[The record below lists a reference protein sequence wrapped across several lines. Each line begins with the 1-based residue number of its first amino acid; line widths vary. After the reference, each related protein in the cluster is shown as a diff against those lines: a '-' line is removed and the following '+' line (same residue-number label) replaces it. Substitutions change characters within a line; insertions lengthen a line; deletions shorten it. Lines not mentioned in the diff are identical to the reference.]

1 MSFSVSTSAA
11 RGVASTV
18 GSVGSAIA
26 SPAVRLR
33 GVTVM
38 YDDRVSL
45 NDVTV
50 EFASGQMTAV
60 AGSNG
65 SGKSTLLGAIAGVV
79 PLSGGTVELVGG
91 SVELVAGRVGGS
103 GEVRD
108 EVRVAYVAQRS
119 SVPDHL
125 PLSVQ
130 QVVEMGRWSQRGAWR
145 RLTRD
150 DRDIVASSISAVGL
164 QGFERRPL
172 SALSGGQRQRALV
185 GQGLAQRAQVLLLDE
200 PTVGLDTEACE
211 LIALALAAETLRGTA
226 VIHATH
232 DTNVIDAA
240 DRVLRL
246 EQGRIV

>member
-1 MSFSVSTSAA
+1 MGFSST
-11 RGVASTV
+11 T
-18 GSVGSAIA
+18 
-26 SPAVRLR
+26 VRLR

-45 NDVTV
+45 DDVTI
-50 EFASGQMTAV
+50 EFASGEMTAL

-79 PLSGGTVELVGG
+79 QTSGGTVALDG
-91 SVELVAGRVGGS
+91 A
-103 GEVRD
+103 
-108 EVRVAYVAQRS
+108 RVAYVAQRS

-125 PLSVQ
+125 PLSVR
-130 QVVEMGRWSQRGAWR
+130 QVVEMGRWSQRGPWR

-150 DRDIVASSISAVGL
+150 DRDIVAHSIAAVGL
-164 QGFERRPL
+164 EGFERRPL

-185 GQGLAQRAQVLLLDE
+185 AQGLAQRAQSLLLDE
-200 PTVGLDTEACE
+200 PTVGLDSEACE
-211 LIALALAAETLRGTA
+211 LIALALAAETLRGTT

-232 DTNVIDAA
+232 DADVINAA

-246 EQGRIV
+246 AQGRFV